1 MNDATKINAL
11 DILHSHENRIADKTQ
26 PKINTRSS

>member
-11 DILHSHENRIADKTQ
+11 DILHSNENRIVDKIL